1 MTVEPQIGVAACAGR
16 MGRAIMAAVID
27 AADCR
32 LGGASQYAG
41 HPAVGRDAGALAGR
55 AAAGIAVSGDAPAMI
70 GVMDAV
76 IDFSTPDATAAHLAA
91 ALDRRTPIVIGT
103 TGMPAS
109 ARKSLEAAARDIA
122 IVAAPNM
129 SVGGTLLAA
138 LTEHTAAILD
148 ESYDIE
154 IVGFQHRHKVDA
166 PSGTAFSVARA
177 AARGRGIPPDTVGA
191 TPRDGHT
198 GPRPSGLIGMT
209 TIQGGTVSGEHG
221 AIFAGTGER
230 LEFHHKPADRRVYA
244 QGAVRSALWLIGRP
258 PGLYDMRD
266 VLRLALP
273 ETNSA

>member
-41 HPAVGRDAGALAGR
+41 HPAVGRDAGVLAGR
-55 AAAGIAVSGDAPAMI
+55 TAAGIPVSGDAPTMI
-70 GVMDAV
+70 GDMDAV

-91 ALDRRTPIVIGT
+91 SLAGGTPIVIGT
-103 TGMPAS
+103 TGLS
-109 ARKSLEAAARDIA
+109 AAEHRLLETAARDIA

-138 LTEHTAAILD
+138 LTEHAAAILD
-148 ESYDIE
+148 ANYDIE
-154 IVGFQHRHKVDA
+154 VVGFQHRHKVDA
-166 PSGTAFSVARA
+166 PSGTAFSVAQA
-177 AARGRGIPPDTVGA
+177 AARGRGLPPDSVGA
-191 TPRDGHT
+191 TPRDGRT
-198 GPRPSGLIGMT
+198 GPRPHGLIGMA
-209 TIQGGTVSGEHG
+209 TIQGGTVSGEHT

-230 LEFHHKPADRRVYA
+230 LEFSHKPADRRVYA
-244 QGAVRSALWLIGRP
+244 TGAARSALWLIGQP

-266 VLRLALP
+266 VLGLALP
-273 ETNSA
+273 Q